1 MGLVRV
7 GAQLPGPIGDAL
19 WGLFMGGGGGGGGG
33 GGEWGSEQLAR
44 RADSA
49 ASDWVVREPPAK
61 GAAASCRC
69 CLHVLVGVGLLFT

>member
-19 WGLFMGGGGGGGGG
+19 WGAFSWGAHGD
-33 GGEWGSEQLAR
+33 WGSEQLAR